1 MHAMAAKPLSNE
13 IFEQIREALSL
24 KEFARPWAVLLDEGD
39 LGTVFTYIPL
49 LPDEFKALGPKLQS
63 HVYLIA
69 KGRYGLVGHIPKS
82 FDPTE
87 EGDIIGVSVVYNMYH
102 TIVEMTYTLDGHA
115 RPFSVRHPMRREK
128 LLEYAKKKKIPV
140 KTVIRS

>member
-13 IFEQIREALSL
+13 IFDQIREALSL
-24 KEFARPWAVLLDEGD
+24 KDFARPWAVQLDDGD

-49 LPDEFKALGPKLQS
+49 QPEEFKTLAPALQS
-63 HVYLIA
+63 YVYLIA

-82 FDPTE
+82 FEALE
-87 EGDIIGVSVVYNMYH
+87 EGDITGVTVVYNLYH
-102 TIVEMTYTLDGHA
+102 TIVEMSYMLDGHA
-115 RPFSVRHPMRREK
+115 HPFKVQHSMRRDK
-128 LLEYAKKKKIPV
+128 LLEYAKKKKISV

>member
-1 MHAMAAKPLSNE
+1 MHAMGVKPVSNE
-13 IFEQIREALSL
+13 EFDQIREALSL
-24 KEFARPWAVLLDEGD
+24 KEFGRPWAVQLDDGD

-49 LPDEFKALGPKLQS
+49 RPEEFKALGPTLQS

-82 FDPTE
+82 FEAPE
-87 EGDIIGVSVVYNMYH
+87 EGVITGVTVVYNLYH
-102 TIVEMTYTLDGHA
+102 TIVEMSYMLEGHQQ
-115 RPFSVRHPMRREK
+115 PFRVYHSIRRDK

>member
-1 MHAMAAKPLSNE
+1 MHAMAAKPVSNE
-13 IFEQIREALSL
+13 IFEQIRDALSL
-24 KEFARPWAVLLDEGD
+24 KDFARPWAVQLDDGD

-49 LPDEFKALGPKLQS
+49 FSNEFKVLSPALQS

-82 FDPTE
+82 FEAVE
-87 EGDIIGVSVVYNMYH
+87 EGDITSVTVVYNLYH
-102 TIVEMTYTLDGHA
+102 TIVEMSYQLDGHQQ
-115 RPFSVRHPMRREK
+115 PFRVYHTIRRDK